1 MPHMNTRICPAT
13 LAAIGIACVAI
24 ALAAARYGTALGHY
38 AL

>member
-1 MPHMNTRICPAT
+1 MNSRLFPPT

-24 ALAAARYGTALGHY
+24 ALAAARFGAAISHY

>member
-1 MPHMNTRICPAT
+1 MNSRLYPTV

-24 ALAAARYGTALGHY
+24 ALAAARYGAAIGHY